1 MIKVFLIA
9 LAVTLVLADEHPTL
23 KDETGEFFGFV
34 VLFFCFFSFFFFFFF
49 LLPLPSVYLEF
60 LPTVPV

>member
-1 MIKVFLIA
+1 MINAFLIA

-23 KDETGEFFGFV
+23 KDETGEFG
-34 VLFFCFFSFFFFFFF
+34 FFFFVFFFLFFF

-60 LPTVPV
+60 LPTVLV